1 MNGYQ
6 KLSFKMADKKDSI
19 NTWNTPLDLGILR
32 RVAATPVGQRKIFAY
47 RTVKPI
53 NIRLKKH
60 GLHFTE

>member
-1 MNGYQ
+1 MKDYK
-6 KLSFKMADKKDSI
+6 KLSFKMTDLRDSI

-53 NIRLKKH
+53 NI
-60 GLHFTE
+60 